1 MSRVCRACVALRV
14 RWAWLRQVGQDRT
27 WSLPDQEECS
37 VGAFFATATVSTL
50 GNRETTLFW
59 TDNWIQGS
67 SIRCLAPTVFT
78 VVPRRRRS
86 ASVTEALNGRAWVH
100 HTTGPPDHEITN
112 RVPQSLDD
120 CRASRAN
127 PGRARYVLLET
138 QR

>member
-1 MSRVCRACVALRV
+1 
-14 RWAWLRQVGQDRT
+14 
-27 WSLPDQEECS
+27 

-50 GNRETTLFW
+50 GNMETTLFW

-100 HTTGPPDHEITN
+100 HTTGPRTMRLLTEFLNLWTIVEQVELTLGVPDTFCW
-112 RVPQSLDD
+112 RLSADGQYSTSS
-120 CRASRAN
+120 A
-127 PGRARYVLLET
+127 
-138 QR
+138 